1 MSWKQKTKLVA
12 NVLAILFLPVG
23 LFCRA
28 VLHILRRS
36 VGLFRRAVLH
46 ILRRSVGRFRR
57 AVLYIL
63 RRFIELKIKDVRPK
77 AKQIVA
83 VIVVG

>member
-1 MSWKQKTKLVA
+1 MA
-12 NVLAILFLPVG
+12 NVLAIVFLPVG

-46 ILRRSVGRFRR
+46 ILRRFM
-57 AVLYIL
+57 
-63 RRFIELKIKDVRPK
+63 ELKIKDVRPK
-77 AKQIVA
+77 ATQIVA